1 MNLFVWAFFLCC
13 ENFLLTKENCFIIFV
28 ENEGKVWTMIDLN
41 KITTDQIEMIFVLLK
56 IQNMDKRVCD
66 LIPSYRT
73 ECFRDLKIQK
83 FTANGIVKMISS
95 SVTIIEFDKDY
106 SENVL
111 YCYSDCDTVRYITLE
126 DILKHISFED
136 TV

>member
-1 MNLFVWAFFLCC
+1 
-13 ENFLLTKENCFIIFV
+13 
-28 ENEGKVWTMIDLN
+28 MIDLN
-41 KITTDQIEMIFVLLK
+41 RITADQIEMLFVLLK

-83 FTANGIVKMISS
+83 NGDGVKIVCDFIK
-95 SVTIIEFDKDY
+95 IIVFEKCFSND
-106 SENVL
+106 VL
-111 YCYSDCDTVRYITLE
+111 YCYSDGDTARYITLE

-136 TV
+136 TI